1 MDRDKIAAMV
11 DRYRRQI
18 IIAGLALFA
27 LATSIGIFEYE
38 KLHIHSSETAPST
51 SVVEYPATKVVRY
64 SYLLKNNTNEVVE
77 NAVFKTYGPVEVTSS
92 QKVKRIDAT
101 YDYSVEKDQIG
112 NQVMTFNLQSIPPYG
127 SKVITVTAEME
138 LASKPNTVNE
148 RKLTEYLRS
157 EKFIELENKSIKDLS
172 RRLGNVKNIPV
183 SQTVY
188 NWVSRNLSDA
198 GYIQRDRGAAYALKE
213 KRGDCTEYMYLAVA
227 LLRNNNIPARGVAGF
242 VVSSNGVLDADEYHN
257 WAEYYQDSRWHILDA
272 QKKVFDKNYEDYIAF
287 RIFGDKGRN
296 MMSQSQRF
304 FASDPRLIV
313 RMN

>member
-1 MDRDKIAAMV
+1 MDRDNITAMV
-11 DRYRRQI
+11 DRRGKQI
-18 IIAGLALFA
+18 ILAVLALFA
-27 LATSIGIFEYE
+27 LTILIGIYA
-38 KLHIHSSETAPST
+38 IYPHSTGGRQTT
-51 SVVEYPATKVVRY
+51 SAIEYPATKIVRY

-77 NAVFKTYGPVEVTSS
+77 NAVFKTYAPVEVTSS
-92 QKVKRIDAT
+92 QKVKKIDAT
-101 YDYSVEKDQIG
+101 YDYSMEKDQIG
-112 NQVMTFNLQSIPPYG
+112 NQVMTFNLESIPPYG

-172 RRLGNVKNIPV
+172 SRLGNVKNIPV